1 MDLAGFKAITAAAR
15 SVIKDAR
22 NDDLE
27 LVAEGDAVFARFNY
41 VVTLHDGST
50 TTYRALAYYRLA
62 DGKNVVNDV
71 MTVPDMF
78 QVLGALM
85 APPAGAQ
92 S

>member
-50 TTYRALAYYRLA
+50 TTYRALAYQYCLV
-62 DGKNVVNDV
+62 KPLNVLLSTFPQRHARAFVDN
-71 MTVPDMF
+71 
-78 QVLGALM
+78 
-85 APPAGAQ
+85 
-92 S
+92 